1 MSEAVA
7 ADDDDDEAKEEEE
20 EANVFCSLFKPMKD
34 MDICFDISG
43 ETPRPNVN
51 LIGYK
56 CTGKWNQIYKL
67 SDNCTI
73 TAEQPGL
80 IGRVRGFGDEAI
92 SFCLTGGSSGGSGK
106 HSYVSTAECEHEKKK
121 VKTTAAAG
129 VGVAH
134 GSNASREVVTAIDG
148 STVTTAAATVEAAA
162 SEGIIIAAAVANR
175 KAYVY
180 RQQFEFM
187 PISGHAYK
195 KYGASRI
202 KV

>member
-1 MSEAVA
+1 
-7 ADDDDDEAKEEEE
+7 
-20 EANVFCSLFKPMKD
+20 

-43 ETPRPNVN
+43 ETPRPDVN

-92 SFCLTGGSSGGSGK
+92 SFCLTGGGK
-106 HSYVSTAECEHEKKK
+106 QNYVSTAQCEHEKKK
-121 VKTTAAAG
+121 KMTKEDATTTTAT
-129 VGVAH
+129 VAVAQ
-134 GSNASREVVTAIDG
+134 SNNASREVVTAMDG
-148 STVTTAAATVEAAA
+148 STVN
-162 SEGIIIAAAVANR
+162 SAVAAEVVTSS
-175 KAYVY
+175 KVYVY
-180 RQQFEFM
+180 KQQFEFM
-187 PISGHAYK
+187 PISGNAYK
-195 KYGASRI
+195 KYGAIRD

>member
-1 MSEAVA
+1 
-7 ADDDDDEAKEEEE
+7 
-20 EANVFCSLFKPMKD
+20 

-43 ETPRPNVN
+43 ETPRPDVN

-92 SFCLTGGSSGGSGK
+92 SFCLTGGGK
-106 HSYVSTAECEHEKKK
+106 QNYVSTAQCEHEKMKK
-121 VKTTAAAG
+121 KMKEDATTTTTA
-129 VGVAH
+129 VAVAVAQ
-134 GSNASREVVTAIDG
+134 SNASREVVTAIDG
-148 STVTTAAATVEAAA
+148 STVNSVAAAEVVTSSKV
-162 SEGIIIAAAVANR
+162 
-175 KAYVY
+175 YVY

-187 PISGHAYK
+187 PISGNAYK
-195 KYGASRI
+195 KYGAIRD

>member
-7 ADDDDDEAKEEEE
+7 DDDEAKEEE
-20 EANVFCSLFKPMKD
+20 EANVFCSLFKPLKD

-92 SFCLTGGSSGGSGK
+92 SFCLTGGGGGK

-121 VKTTAAAG
+121 AKTTAVAG
-129 VGVAH
+129 VGVAQ
-134 GSNASREVVTAIDG
+134 SNASREVVTAIDG
-148 STVTTAAATVEAAA
+148 STVTTTAAAATTVDAAS

-195 KYGASRI
+195 KYGTIRN

>member
-1 MSEAVA
+1 
-7 ADDDDDEAKEEEE
+7 
-20 EANVFCSLFKPMKD
+20 

-43 ETPRPNVN
+43 ETPRPDVN

-92 SFCLTGGSSGGSGK
+92 SFCLTGGGK
-106 HSYVSTAECEHEKKK
+106 QNYVSTAQCEHEKIKK
-121 VKTTAAAG
+121 KTMKMKEDAATTAA
-129 VGVAH
+129 VAVAQ
-134 GSNASREVVTAIDG
+134 SNASREVVTAMDG
-148 STVTTAAATVEAAA
+148 SIVNSAA
-162 SEGIIIAAAVANR
+162 SADVVTSS
-175 KAYVY
+175 KVYVY

-187 PISGHAYK
+187 PISGNAYK
-195 KYGASRI
+195 KYGAIRD

>member
-1 MSEAVA
+1 
-7 ADDDDDEAKEEEE
+7 
-20 EANVFCSLFKPMKD
+20 VFCSLFKPLKD

-43 ETPRPNVN
+43 ETPRPDVN

-92 SFCLTGGSSGGSGK
+92 SFCLTGGGK
-106 HSYVSTAECEHEKKK
+106 QNYVSTAQCEHEKIKK
-121 VKTTAAAG
+121 KT
-129 VGVAH
+129 
-134 GSNASREVVTAIDG
+134 EVVTAMDG
-148 STVTTAAATVEAAA
+148 SIVN
-162 SEGIIIAAAVANR
+162 SAAVAEVNTSS
-175 KAYVY
+175 KIYVY

-187 PISGHAYK
+187 PISGNAYK
-195 KYGASRI
+195 KYGAIRG